1 MIFKVILCY
10 NNGSTEI
17 LNQFNDELMAIK
29 FTYDMIEDNLSK
41 INLKY
46 KPSHLLIEKY
56 EEKTAKSD
64 EKKSRQ
70 EKIDAFLQNF
80 KQSTTRQA

>member
-46 KPSHLLIEKY
+46 KPSHLLIEKH
-56 EEKTAKSD
+56 EEKTNS
-64 EKKSRQ
+64 SRKC
-70 EKIDAFLQNF
+70 EDKVGEFLQNF
-80 KQSTTRQA
+80 RYNRKRAERSA

>member
-41 INLKY
+41 VNLKY
-46 KPSHLLIEKY
+46 KPSHLLIEKH
-56 EEKTAKSD
+56 EEKTKLPR
-64 EKKSRQ
+64 SREDQ
-70 EKIDAFLQNF
+70 VNAFLQNI
-80 KQSTTRQA
+80 KYSRKRSERST

>member
-1 MIFKVILCY
+1 MVFKVILCY

-41 INLKY
+41 VNLKY
-46 KPSHLLIEKY
+46 KPSHLLIEKH
-56 EEKTAKSD
+56 EEKTTS
-64 EKKSRQ
+64 SRKC
-70 EKIDAFLQNF
+70 EDKVGAFLQNF
-80 KQSTTRQA
+80 RYNRKRAERSA

>member
-10 NNGSTEI
+10 HNGSTEF

-29 FTYDMIEDNLSK
+29 FTYDMIEDNFSK

-46 KPSHLLIEKY
+46 KPSYLLIEKD
-56 EEKTAKSD
+56 EEKTKLPSQRVFT
-64 EKKSRQ
+64 EH
-70 EKIDAFLQNF
+70 
-80 KQSTTRQA
+80 

>member
-10 NNGSTEI
+10 HNGSTQL
-17 LNQFNDELMAIK
+17 LNQFDDELKAIK
-29 FTYDMIEDNLSK
+29 FTFDMIETGLPVVNL
-41 INLKY
+41 IN
-46 KPSHLLIEKY
+46 KPSHLLIEKH

>member
-41 INLKY
+41 VICKLNTLLCHYEKQLK
-46 KPSHLLIEKY
+46 
-56 EEKTAKSD
+56 
-64 EKKSRQ
+64 
-70 EKIDAFLQNF
+70 
-80 KQSTTRQA
+80 